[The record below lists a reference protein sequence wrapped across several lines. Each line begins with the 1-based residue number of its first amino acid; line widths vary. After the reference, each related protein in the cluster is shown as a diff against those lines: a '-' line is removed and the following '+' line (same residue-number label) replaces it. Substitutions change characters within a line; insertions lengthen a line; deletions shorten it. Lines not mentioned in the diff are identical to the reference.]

1 MESELYGEYFNKL
14 ARGGAPVGGMDY
26 EEYDEYDGQG
36 VYGDGPPR
44 SAALIEGQK
53 RYAQFFK
60 DVRSGKKRIQG
71 LSPESTKKEI
81 TSVYRRLK
89 AKSMPKTTVKRPYVP
104 KNLTAAEK
112 KARSEYAKAR
122 RQVAKQA
129 LQSTSHAAF
138 SKLSPAAMR
147 AIEVAAY
154 NCMLKKGTPKMT
166 CYAPKLTAD
175 GKKRVM
181 TRHPPKPRPKK
192 PAAKKVTVKKPV
204 RAAAPS
210 YIS

>member
-1 MESELYGEYFNKL
+1 MESELYNEYFNKL
-14 ARGGAPVGGMDY
+14 AHGGTPVGGMEY
-26 EEYDEYDGQG
+26 EEYDDYDGQG

-53 RYAQFFK
+53 RFAKFFK
-60 DVRSGKKRIQG
+60 EARSGKIQG
-71 LSPESTKKEI
+71 LSEISTKKQI
-81 TSVYRRLK
+81 SAAYQRIK
-89 AKSMPKTTVKRPYVP
+89 AKTNPKPAVKRPYVP

-129 LQSTSHAAF
+129 LEVTSHSAF

-154 NCMLKKGTPKMT
+154 NCMQKKGTPKMT
-166 CYAPKLTAD
+166 CYAPKLKAD

-181 TRHPPKPRPKK
+181 SRHPPKPKPKPKK
-192 PAAKKVTVKKPV
+192 KPTAKKVTIKT
-204 RAAAPS
+204 AATPS